1 MRSLPLLSIVMLAVL
16 VPSKARA
23 DDRAIAEQAFQEG
36 RELMAAGKVA
46 QACPKFAAAAQ
57 LSQTAGVRLNL
68 ADCYVKLGKTASAWA
83 KADEALSL
91 AERTGDSAAAALARD
106 QMSSLKPSLSY
117 LTIDVSKESAPR
129 GMEVTLDGE
138 KLPNAVWG
146 TPFPVDPGVYQ
157 IAVRAPGRKPWSTKT
172 TVMDARAHASVSVP
186 ALASADTAGVPAPV
200 ASQPSGSQVGAD
212 VATSGGVWSRSTAH
226 TLAFVSG
233 GAAIVALGIG
243 TGFGVD
249 AISKKSQYQQHQ
261 VNGQC
266 IDEQCVTLST
276 QAVSAAAGSTV
287 GFVLG
292 GVFVAAGA
300 VLWFTAPGA
309 DADGPKVAIMPVAGP
324 EGAGAVL
331 SGSW

>member
-1 MRSLPLLSIVMLAVL
+1 MRSLPLLSAVVIFTVL

-68 ADCYVKLGKTASAWA
+68 AECYAKLGKTASAWA
-83 KADEALSL
+83 KADEARAI
-91 AERTGDSAAAALARD
+91 AERAGDSAAAALARD
-106 QMSSLKPSLSY
+106 QMAALEPNLSY
-117 LTIDVSKESAPR
+117 LTITVSMNAASK
-129 GMEVTLDGE
+129 GMQVALDGE
-138 KLPNAVWG
+138 KSAWG
-146 TPFPVDPGVYQ
+146 MAYPVDPGEHEVS
-157 IAVRAPGRKPWSTKT
+157 ATAPGRKSWSTKT
-172 TVMDARAHASVSVP
+172 TVTSTGGRTSVSVP
-186 ALASADTAGVPAPV
+186 TLEAEDMVGAPAPLA
-200 ASQPSGSQVGAD
+200 ASQPSRSQRD
-212 VATSGGVWSRSTAH
+212 VATSSSGWSRSTAH

-261 VNGQC
+261 VNGRC

-276 QAVSAAAGSTV
+276 EAVSAAAGSTV
-287 GFVLG
+287 SFVIG
-292 GVFVAAGA
+292 GVLVAAGA
-300 VLWFTAPGA
+300 VLWFTAPGG
-309 DADGPKVAIMPVAGP
+309 DAEGRKVAIVPMAGP
-324 EGAGAVL
+324 RNVGAAL
-331 SGSW
+331 TGSW

>member
-233 GAAIVALGIG
+233 GAAIVALGQRLRSDLRESG
-243 TGFGVD
+243 YLLLGSHHRARQSGLRL
-249 AISKKSQYQQHQ
+249 ARRLCGHQ
-261 VNGQC
+261 GGMGPTRLR
-266 IDEQCVTLST
+266 DSEDGYA
-276 QAVSAAAGSTV
+276 AV
-287 GFVLG
+287 
-292 GVFVAAGA
+292 VAAR
-300 VLWFTAPGA
+300 LLTRTSR
-309 DADGPKVAIMPVAGP
+309 
-324 EGAGAVL
+324 
-331 SGSW
+331 SG

>member
-1 MRSLPLLSIVMLAVL
+1 
-16 VPSKARA
+16 
-23 DDRAIAEQAFQEG
+23 
-36 RELMAAGKVA
+36 
-46 QACPKFAAAAQ
+46 
-57 LSQTAGVRLNL
+57 
-68 ADCYVKLGKTASAWA
+68 
-83 KADEALSL
+83 
-91 AERTGDSAAAALARD
+91 
-106 QMSSLKPSLSY
+106 MSSLKPNLSY
-117 LTIDVSKESAPR
+117 LTIDVSKEPAPR

-157 IAVRAPGRKPWSTKT
+157 IAVRAPGRRPWSTKT
-172 TVMDARAHASVSVP
+172 TVMEAGAHATVSLP
-186 ALASADTAGVPAPV
+186 ALVLDDVAGVAVPL
-200 ASQPSGSQVGAD
+200 ASEPSRSQAGAD
-212 VATSGGVWSRSTAH
+212 VATSGSGWTRSTAH

-261 VNGQC
+261 VNGRC

-276 QAVSAAAGSTV
+276 EAVSAAAGSTV
-287 GFVLG
+287 SFVIG
-292 GVFVAAGA
+292 GVLVAAGA

-309 DADGPKVAIMPVAGP
+309 DAEGPKVAIMPMVGP
-324 EGAGAVL
+324 EGAGAVF